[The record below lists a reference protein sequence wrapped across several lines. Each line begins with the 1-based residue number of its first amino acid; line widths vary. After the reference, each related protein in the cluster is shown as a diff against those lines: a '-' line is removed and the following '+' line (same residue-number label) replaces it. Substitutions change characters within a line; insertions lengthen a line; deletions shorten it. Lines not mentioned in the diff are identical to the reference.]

1 MRQDK
6 GFPGRILLPL
16 IALACVLFLPGCPM
30 EISND
35 IERVDVVMS
44 DIFVI
49 GNKATNG
56 ANHGWLAPKDDDSGI
71 WEWKT
76 SSLETDGHYD
86 GVRIFNI
93 DRDLSVRGGVFDA
106 GPYDGVV
113 FKYRTNVYNTE
124 FRFRDFSFWF
134 GWADE
139 KLFNA
144 YNWEG
149 GWADPA
155 KYTDNA
161 YPSPYKEVVIPFYK
175 MWRWGIQ
182 QNTGRV
188 DNDLTNFDPNQ
199 LSNIHID
206 GRATMPNSGDIWL
219 EIVDFAFFYYK

>member
-1 MRQDK
+1 MKNGKRL
-6 GFPGRILLPL
+6 PGQISGLL
-16 IALACVLFLPGCPM
+16 IALACILALPGCPM
-30 EISND
+30 EVTNG

-49 GNKATNG
+49 GSKAASG
-56 ANHGWLAPKDDDSGI
+56 SNHGWLALNENTGI
-71 WEWKT
+71 WEKVT
-76 SSLETDGHYD
+76 SDMVTDGHYD
-86 GVRIFNI
+86 GVRLFNI
-93 DRDLSVRGGVFDA
+93 DRDLGVKGGVFDA
-106 GPYDGVV
+106 GAYDGVV

-139 KLFNA
+139 KLFDA
-144 YNWEG
+144 HDWAG
-149 GWADPA
+149 GWA
-155 KYTDNA
+155 
-161 YPSPYKEVVIPFYK
+161 SPTGYKEVVIPFYK

-206 GRATMPNSGDIWL
+206 GRSTMPDSGGIWL